1 MGEDRFRIINDYAD
15 AGLYVRHS
23 AYPEC
28 IIEVIELESQAM
40 YANVAGL
47 DDIFDLFNF
56 NTNSESRIYMLTVEQ
71 YIEHDDSND
80 VPDQNVA
87 DYRRMLRKTWKWL
100 LYSYLIHGNEL
111 PAKPR
116 FISMNQYMDDDA
128 NIFSIEKTDDGII
141 ITHRI
146 YPIFRAK
153 VEGNS
158 IRLID
163 AMEDLPADPSA
174 IAAIMRRMGDWYAR
188 LKL

>member
-1 MGEDRFRIINDYAD
+1 MGEDRFRIIDAYAD

-40 YANVAGL
+40 YAEVVGL
-47 DDIFDLFNF
+47 NDIFDFFTFKKNGHSKLV
-56 NTNSESRIYMLTVEQ
+56 MLLVDQ
-71 YIEHDDSND
+71 YIDHGDSND
-80 VPDQNVA
+80 VPDEDVA
-87 DYRRMLRKTWKWL
+87 DYRRMLRKAWKWL
-100 LYSYLIHGNEL
+100 LYSYLIPGNEL

-128 NIFSIEKTDDGII
+128 NIFSLEKTDEGII

-146 YPIFRAK
+146 YPIFRAR

-158 IRLID
+158 IRLMD